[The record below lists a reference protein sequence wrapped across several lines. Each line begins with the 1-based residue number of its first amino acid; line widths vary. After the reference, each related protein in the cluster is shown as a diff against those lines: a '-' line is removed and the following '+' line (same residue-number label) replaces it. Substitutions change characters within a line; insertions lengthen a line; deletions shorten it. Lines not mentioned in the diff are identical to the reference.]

1 MKDFSCDLKFYRIIN
16 GYFNIQVKDQKY
28 KIVYPNN
35 HQKYE
40 AEKLYVSIMQSSR
53 FDIEY
58 LKDHQVQR
66 ILEYNDIWSI
76 DQQNNLDMI
85 EKDIDKLKIGLCK
98 GFFDEELREN
108 TKDQIQGLRKIQQE
122 LLSKKHSLDY
132 LTLHFFANN
141 AKNQYIIAQC
151 VLTEDGQPVFSE
163 DYANLDFQLLKPITA
178 EVESNQIT
186 ASDLRNICNGEL
198 WKRYLCQTNIFG
210 PSIDLNDDQINL
222 LSLQKMYDNVRQH
235 PECPQEEIIL
245 DSDALDGW
253 FLIQKDKQQQNKKK
267 NEALKKV
274 RGKVKNHD
282 FIYVMTNG
290 DKEEIRAVEGMNN
303 LRGKSLVASVRKT
316 AKSGKKTSW
325 KDVPYIKQ
333 ELKQEFMKGQKR
345 GVPNK

>member
-1 MKDFSCDLKFYRIIN
+1 M
-16 GYFNIQVKDQKY
+16 
-28 KIVYPNN
+28 
-35 HQKYE
+35 
-40 AEKLYVSIMQSSR
+40 
-53 FDIEY
+53 
-58 LKDHQVQR
+58 
-66 ILEYNDIWSI
+66 
-76 DQQNNLDMI
+76 
-85 EKDIDKLKIGLCK
+85 
-98 GFFDEELREN
+98 
-108 TKDQIQGLRKIQQE
+108 
-122 LLSKKHSLDY
+122 
-132 LTLHFFANN
+132 
-141 AKNQYIIAQC
+141 
-151 VLTEDGQPVFSE
+151 
-163 DYANLDFQLLKPITA
+163 LKPITA

-290 DKEEIRAVEGMNN
+290 DKEEIRAVEGMND
-303 LRGKSLVASVRKT
+303 LRGKSLVESVRRT
-316 AKSGKKTSW
+316 ARSGKKTPW

-333 ELKQEFMKGQKR
+333 ELKQQFIKGQKK